1 MEPMIAEES
10 VTCDLLVIGGG
21 AAGAFASI
29 KAREAGCENVLLIE
43 KARVGSSGASCFAAG
58 MLMAPIPGEDDLD
71 FWMKEYVEQGQYL
84 NDQEWLQIYLEEA
97 FARVQ
102 DIECWGLQL
111 RKTSD
116 GKYERIRG
124 RGGHPGKGLRSM
136 VFAGQAGT
144 LTEALR
150 KKVNASGVRIIDWTM
165 ITDLLTEDGTVIGA
179 VGFHTRTGAF
189 RIFRSKAT
197 VLATGSGKFRC
208 ATNIGHRMNNYEATA
223 MAFRAGAELMN
234 CDFTTHQP
242 FCGEFKLGGMN
253 MTVGLGGRFVN
264 ARDEQ
269 FMEAYDPVY
278 KENAAHYMMG
288 NAPLLEVRG
297 GRGPLHM
304 DLTHLSPEAVRLFAS
319 VLPLNAMI
327 LEKGAV
333 LVGNKITRKLEWSI
347 HGPSLGRAS
356 ASIKI
361 GVQCQTTLPGLYA
374 AGDAATKMPS
384 GTSDSA
390 GALPFAFVS
399 GARAGKFAADYI
411 RHVGRTEADE
421 AQVRELKEDVVGPL
435 QRKDGVEGD
444 YLIEAI
450 QDIVIPYEVL
460 MLRHGER
467 MEKALTEIIGMKED
481 LLPLLYAHDPHFLR
495 IAHEARSFVLVA
507 EIALRAGLVR
517 KESRYNIREDYPY
530 LDNVDWLKWVHLK
543 RGDRGM
549 KIWLEN
555 IPMDRYPVKPK
566 REKIVHPCLE
576 AAKKRGILKSVNDGG
591 VQWA

>member
-1 MEPMIAEES
+1 MIDEET

-29 KAREAGCENVLLIE
+29 KAREAGCGNVLLVE

-58 MLMAPIPGEDDLD
+58 MLMAPIPEEDDLD
-71 FWMKEYVEQGQYL
+71 FWMKEQVEQGQYL

-102 DIECWGLQL
+102 DLERWGLAL
-111 RKTSD
+111 RKTPD

-124 RGGHPGKGLRSM
+124 RGGHPEKGLRSM

-150 KKVNASGVRIIDWTM
+150 KKVIASGVRIIDWTM
-165 ITDLLTEDGTVIGA
+165 ITDLLTKDGTVVGA

-208 ATNIGHRMNNYEATA
+208 ATNIGHRMNNYEATG

-264 ARDEQ
+264 ARDER

-288 NAPLLEVRG
+288 NSPLLEVKG
-297 GRGPLHM
+297 GRGPLYM
-304 DLTHLSPEAVRLFAS
+304 DLTHLSPDGVRLFAS

-327 LEKGAV
+327 LERGGV
-333 LVGNKITRKLEWSI
+333 LVGNKFSRKLEWSM

-361 GVQCQTTLPGLYA
+361 DVRCQTSLPGLYA
-374 AGDAATKMPS
+374 AGDAAAKMPS

-399 GARAGKFAADYI
+399 GARAGRFAADYI
-411 RHVGRTEADE
+411 RQGGRTEADE
-421 AQVRELKEDVVGPL
+421 TQVGEFKEYALGPL

-460 MLRHGER
+460 MLRHGGR
-467 MEKALTEIIGMKED
+467 MEKALNEILRLKED

-495 IAHEARSFVLVA
+495 IAHEARSFALVA
-507 EIALRAGLVR
+507 EIALRTGLVR
-517 KESRYNIREDYPY
+517 KESRYNIREDFPY

-543 RGDRGM
+543 REGNGM
-549 KIWLEN
+549 RIWLED
-555 IPMDRYPVKPK
+555 IPIERYPVRPR
-566 REKIVHPCLE
+566 REKVVHPCLD
-576 AAKKRGILKSVNDGG
+576 AAKKRGILKSVCDRG